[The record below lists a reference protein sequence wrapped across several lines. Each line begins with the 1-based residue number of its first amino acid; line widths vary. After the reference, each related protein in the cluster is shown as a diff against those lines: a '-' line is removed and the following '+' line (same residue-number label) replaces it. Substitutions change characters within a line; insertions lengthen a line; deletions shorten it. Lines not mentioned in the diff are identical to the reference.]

1 MASQDDARVA
11 LICPFVEPIYPSC
24 CVSLQSHVWLCKALE
39 SKGIIAAYSTAARSP
54 NIVVTN
60 KFQAT
65 VTDAVAF
72 KGLHAV
78 VDSTTERLEAIV
90 TVFKIWHILNSNLG
104 IL

>member
-1 MASQDDARVA
+1 M
-11 LICPFVEPIYPSC
+11 
-24 CVSLQSHVWLCKALE
+24 
-39 SKGIIAAYSTAARSP
+39 
-54 NIVVTN
+54 VTN

-72 KGLHAV
+72 KGLQAV
-78 VDSTTERLEAIV
+78 VDSTTEGLEAIV